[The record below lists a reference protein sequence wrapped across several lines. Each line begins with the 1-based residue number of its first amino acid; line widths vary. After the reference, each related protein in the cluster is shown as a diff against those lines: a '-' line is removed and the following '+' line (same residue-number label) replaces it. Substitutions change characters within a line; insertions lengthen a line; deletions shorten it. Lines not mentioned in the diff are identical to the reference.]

1 MIRSGHW
8 TAFMESFPSD
18 QYLSVGGADG
28 FGPVLVIDGLV
39 SGVFAVIVFTAV
51 MAVLL
56 DVYGEVVFAAAV
68 LLAIWL
74 AAQVFGPT
82 SLLALLLI
90 MVAAGC
96 RIVAAL
102 TTTDLG
108 TVMPRQLVMVLD
120 ELLTDRED
128 QDERNRR

>member
-1 MIRSGHW
+1 MTPKGGGTSSGSPLL
-8 TAFMESFPSD
+8 AGGYESPV
-18 QYLSVGGADG
+18 VGEG
-28 FGPVLVIDGLV
+28 GLV
-39 SGVFAVIVFTAV
+39 LLIDAIVNGVFAIIVFTAV

-74 AAQVFGPT
+74 AAEVFGPT

-96 RIVAAL
+96 RIVATMTAA
-102 TTTDLG
+102 DLEG
-108 TVMPRQLVMVLD
+108 AMPRQLVMVLD
-120 ELLTDRED
+120 ELLTDREE
-128 QDERNRR
+128 QDGRDRR